1 MAHAL
6 HHTALKRVVG
16 FLAWSATRPAAWRC
30 RLLGRLIG
38 PDRAVAMVGEAAAR
52 WPGLWGIYRRAAFYR
67 SVLRRVGADVS
78 IGFGSVITKADA
90 ELGDGVY
97 IGRNCGIGRATL
109 GDGVMLADAV
119 QVLSGRH
126 QHGCGSEQG
135 GAVRDNP
142 QRFERIAIGE
152 GSWLGASCVVMAD
165 VGPRCVVAAGAVVVR
180 RVAAEMRVAG
190 VPARPIVA
198 GSSSRNPQRLA
209 A

>member
-180 RVAAEMRVAG
+180 RVAEEMRVAG
-190 VPARPIVA
+190 VPARPIVT
-198 GSSSRNPQRLA
+198 GRSSRNPQRLA